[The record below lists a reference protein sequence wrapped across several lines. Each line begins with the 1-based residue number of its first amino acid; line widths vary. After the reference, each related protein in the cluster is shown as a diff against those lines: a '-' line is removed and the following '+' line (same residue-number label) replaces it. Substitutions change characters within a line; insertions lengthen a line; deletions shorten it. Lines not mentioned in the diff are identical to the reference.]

1 MQAFGGTSYQKIVT
15 SATHL
20 SASLERMP
28 RCWTLLVALVLGCSG
43 QMQQQHAQMHQQIGM
58 HPQQG
63 GVPQIQVPQMQ
74 MAQPQQVGYQQQQVP
89 QQQQQF
95 GMPQQ
100 PGYGAPQ
107 QGMVP
112 QQPGMVPQQPGMVSQ
127 QPGMVPQ
134 APAGSNLMREK
145 AHVQDRAHI
154 QEHLS
159 EMLGPNQD
167 MSKMSEEELQFHYF
181 KLHDND
187 DNNKLDGLELIK
199 SLIHWHV
206 EESKHL
212 AQQGQQQ
219 PTPHGTTKLF
229 TDAELQ
235 SMIDPILQMDDR
247 NRDGFIDYPEFVA
260 AQKSRGF

>member
-1 MQAFGGTSYQKIVT
+1 MRWAWSLLL
-15 SATHL
+15 L
-20 SASLERMP
+20 SLSCGQQMHQQP
-28 RCWTLLVALVLGCSG
+28 QQ
-43 QMQQQHAQMHQQIGM
+43 QMQHQHQQMHQQIGV
-58 HPQQG
+58 PQV
-63 GVPQIQVPQMQ
+63 GVPQPGMPQPGMPQ
-74 MAQPQQVGYQQQQVP
+74 QQYAQPQQLQYNTHPP
-89 QQQQQF
+89 QQQQGYMQQPQH
-95 GMPQQ
+95 GHPQQ
-100 PGYGAPQ
+100 HQQ
-107 QGMVP
+107 QGMVAAQHGVPNMP
-112 QQPGMVPQQPGMVSQ
+112 QG
-127 QPGMVPQ
+127 
-134 APAGSNLMREK
+134 GSFIREK

-212 AQQGQQQ
+212 ATQGNQQ

-229 TDAELQ
+229 TDQELAN
-235 SMIDPILQMDDR
+235 MIDPILEMDDK
-247 NRDGFIDYPEFVA
+247 NRDGFIDYPEFVN

>member
-1 MQAFGGTSYQKIVT
+1 MIHRWAVL
-15 SATHL
+15 AWL
-20 SASLERMP
+20 A
-28 RCWTLLVALVLGCSG
+28 LGCGG
-43 QMQQQHAQMHQQIGM
+43 QHHQHQVMHQQIGM
-58 HPQQG
+58 GGQAG
-63 GVPQIQVPQMQ
+63 AGVPQMQVPQMQ
-74 MAQPQQVGYQQQQVP
+74 VPQQAGFQQQQQQYAVP
-89 QQQQQF
+89 QQQA
-95 GMPQQ
+95 GYAPQQ
-100 PGYGAPQ
+100 PGMVPQ
-107 QGMVP
+107 QAGMVPQQGGMVP
-112 QQPGMVPQQPGMVSQ
+112 QQPGMVPQQPGMA
-127 QPGMVPQ
+127 PQ
-134 APAGSNLMREK
+134 VPAGGSFIREK

-159 EMLGPNQD
+159 EVLGPNQD

-229 TDAELQ
+229 TDQELAN
-235 SMIDPILQMDDR
+235 MIDPILQMDDR